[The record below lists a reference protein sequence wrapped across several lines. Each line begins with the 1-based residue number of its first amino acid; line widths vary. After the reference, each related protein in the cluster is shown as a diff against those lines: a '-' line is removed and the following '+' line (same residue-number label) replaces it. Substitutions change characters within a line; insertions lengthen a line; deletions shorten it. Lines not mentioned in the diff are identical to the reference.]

1 MMGHTDKISAIGAEC
16 CQTDLLCRIAATI
29 FGSLLNNY
37 DREIRD
43 NVHNGDPDWREALSM
58 DAVKI
63 ASYIIE
69 NAEKLTKQ

>member
-1 MMGHTDKISAIGAEC
+1 MTGHTGKTNAIGAER
-16 CQTDLLCRIAATI
+16 CQTELLCSIAATI

-43 NVHNGDPDWREALSM
+43 NVHNGDPGWREALSM